1 MASYNKVQLIGNL
14 SRDPELKFTA
24 RGMAICNLGL
34 AVNREYKNPTTGEVK
49 KEVTFIDCTSF
60 GKQGETMAKYLA
72 KGSSVFIEG
81 RLNLESWEDKQT
93 GAKRS
98 KMTVVVETFQFIGE
112 RKTAN
117 QPARQTTPTSP
128 QPSQTEGQD
137 AGEDDVPF

>member
-1 MASYNKVQLIGNL
+1 MASYNCVTLIGNL

-24 RGMAICNLGL
+24 RGKAICNIGV
-34 AVNREYKNPTTGEVK
+34 ATNREFKNPTTGELV
-49 KEVTFIDCTSF
+49 KEVTFVDCKAF

-72 KGSSVFIEG
+72 KGSSVFIQG
-81 RLNLESWEDKQT
+81 RLHLESWEDKQT

-137 AGEDDVPF
+137 AGEDDIPF